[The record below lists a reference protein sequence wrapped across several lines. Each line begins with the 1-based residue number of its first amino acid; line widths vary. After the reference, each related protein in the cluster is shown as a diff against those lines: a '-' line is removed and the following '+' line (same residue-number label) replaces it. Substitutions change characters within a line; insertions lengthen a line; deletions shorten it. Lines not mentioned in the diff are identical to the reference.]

1 MPVMKE
7 YAFIVLFACD
17 YVNPRNTAV
26 WGSCREL
33 PCLRL
38 GAMGNR
44 EQGLLLRDR
53 AKFLPRCK
61 EFIFCRLA
69 KTFDSLNTRCWK
81 KSWAESLLYFPLLF
95 LRLTSHCGIVCIGTP
110 CLAEALN
117 LL

>member
-17 YVNPRNTAV
+17 YVNPRNMV
-26 WGSCREL
+26 MQGSCREL

-53 AKFLPRCK
+53 AKFLPLCK

-69 KTFDSLNTRCWK
+69 KRFDSLNTRCWK
-81 KSWAESLLYFPLLF
+81 KSWADSLLYFPLLF
-95 LRLTSHCGIVCIGTP
+95 LRLASHCGTVCIGIP